1 MANPGLGKTAV
12 VFKYFAAFLIT
23 ISAFLVFSLLSVVL
37 LPDKAV
43 QRNIEKTI
51 KYAKYYIDYP
61 DPIIDGIQHRLD
73 YAMDG
78 QITNI
83 IYSINSK
90 EPIQS
95 ALLGRSRMDQGYVS
109 QWKYV
114 EYNIKNKNQP
124 TNNHYARYW
133 HGNSF
138 LFRYFYSFLHFNEIK
153 LYIFIITS
161 ILITIFIMI
170 SYKMAGSR
178 KTLAIM
184 TGLFFVNFYIMQF
197 SMQMSPVLLITL
209 IIGMMILTRGKSDPK
224 PPYMILFITGM
235 IVNYFDLLTA
245 PVLTLGIPLLLYI
258 CLQHDKEFTLKS
270 FLTKATQL
278 VKMGL
283 LWLAGYA
290 GAWIAKILITYPF
303 CSFNLIDDFIAQ
315 FTLRAGAQEFS
326 RFDAIDKNLN
336 LIQLPVINLILLVLI
351 ILAFVRFNRK
361 GLLNSLLFIL
371 VALTP
376 FLWIA
381 ATANHTYHHNWFT
394 YRMLAVSISGIML
407 AIISLIDWERLKKI
421 RLNFRREK
429 TDI

>member
-1 MANPGLGKTAV
+1 MAYSALGKTAV
-12 VFKYFAAFLIT
+12 VFKYFAAFLFTIT
-23 ISAFLVFSLLSVVL
+23 AFLAFSLLSVIL
-37 LPDKAV
+37 IPDKNV
-43 QRNIEKTI
+43 QKNIEKTI
-51 KYAKYYIDYP
+51 KYTKNYIDYP
-61 DPIIDGIQHRLD
+61 DPLIEGIQHRLD

-90 EPIQS
+90 EPLQS

-161 ILITIFIMI
+161 ILLTVFIMFT
-170 SYKMAGSR
+170 YKMVGSR
-178 KTLAIM
+178 KTLAIL

-197 SMQMSPVLLITL
+197 SMQMSPVLIITL
-209 IIGMMILTRGKSDPK
+209 IIGMMILKKGKSDAK

-245 PVLTLGIPLLLYI
+245 PVLTLGIPLLLWI
-258 CLQHDKEFTLKS
+258 SMQLNEAFSLGI
-270 FLTKATQL
+270 FIAKATQL
-278 VKMGL
+278 FKLGL
-283 LWLAGYA
+283 LWLTGYT
-290 GAWIAKILITYPF
+290 GAWIAKILIAYPF
-303 CSFNLIDDFIAQ
+303 CSFNLVDDFIAQ

-326 RFDAIDKNLN
+326 RFDAIEKNLN
-336 LIQLPVINLILLVLI
+336 LIQLPAINLILLVLI
-351 ILAFVRFNRK
+351 ILAIVRFNRK

-394 YRMLAVSISGIML
+394 YRILAVSVSGIML
-407 AIISLIDWERLKKI
+407 AIISLIDWERLI
-421 RLNFRREK
+421 NFSLKNRRIK
-429 TDI
+429 AD